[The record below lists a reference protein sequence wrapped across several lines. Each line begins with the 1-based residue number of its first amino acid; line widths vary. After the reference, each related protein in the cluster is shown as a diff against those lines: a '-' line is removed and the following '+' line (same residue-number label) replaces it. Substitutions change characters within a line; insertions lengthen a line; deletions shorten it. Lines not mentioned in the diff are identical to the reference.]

1 MASLNPSDQY
11 SQLSAQIQQKF
22 QVNQQTREIYEQK
35 NQWRAEMEGI
45 VRELY
50 PSSRLVLSGSSANGF
65 GSVHSDIDL
74 VLCFDRVS
82 STMIPSMLTRIESLF
97 IRDRRRFQTEVISF
111 KVRVPIIKL
120 KDREKSFETDIS
132 VENWCSVRNAFL
144 LRCYSECDSRVKPL
158 VMVVKL
164 WAQKAGI
171 TDAKLKRL
179 AGFAVVLLVIHYLQA
194 GCTPPVVPALQQI
207 FPDVFQTSN
216 NVLIDKLIADVPLKI
231 RSFKSENKQSLG
243 ELLIGFFQYY
253 STFNWDKTM
262 SIRTGGT
269 RPTPMYDKI
278 WRGPY
283 IRLEDRSDGGNVTRS
298 VFDFYEFSRI
308 KRAFDSA
315 ASQLRRNASL
325 EGIF

>member
-1 MASLNPSDQY
+1 MAEIWVRANHSNKKPLRNVVFY
-11 SQLSAQIQQKF
+11 SIFNSVHIKWLCNFILSHLIF
-22 QVNQQTREIYEQK
+22 IF
-35 NQWRAEMEGI
+35 
-45 VRELY
+45 
-50 PSSRLVLSGSSANGF
+50 PLVLF
-65 GSVHSDIDL
+65 IM
-74 VLCFDRVS
+74 LC
-82 STMIPSMLTRIESLF
+82 P
-97 IRDRRRFQTEVISF
+97 
-111 KVRVPIIKL
+111 K
-120 KDREKSFETDIS
+120 
-132 VENWCSVRNAFL
+132 FL
-144 LRCYSECDSRVKPL
+144 SCVYPNP
-158 VMVVKL
+158 
-164 WAQKAGI
+164 
-171 TDAKLKRL
+171 RL
-179 AGFAVVLLVIHYLQA
+179 AWWTCYQFFISNSFSGFAVVLLVIHYLQA

-283 IRLEDRSDGGNVTRS
+283 IRLEDPSDGGNVTRS
-298 VFDFYEFSRI
+298 VFDVDEFSRI